1 MINENSLDR
10 KPTGYVIGLELI
22 NKDFK
27 GAGKI

>member
-10 KPTGYVIGLELI
+10 KQTGYVMGLELI

-27 GAGKI
+27 GAWKM